1 METRLTGLTKTVTLR
16 GMKSARLHSSGRSV
30 RFADGGALS
39 WLSCLPIW
47 PGGTKYEGQT
57 FDFASRL
64 SEIEACLTEQIRGG
78 AFQPAVIDDHNPSQS
93 LARGVARD
101 FRILTA
107 EQAGALGI
115 PQKAPHEVYLGV
127 DWSDPAYAAAYDAG
141 SVLYTSPQIRG
152 SVLGDVYAY
161 ADETGHEWPFF
172 IGELSVTTQPVNKRQ
187 TPTSALRGVQMSEGG
202 TMEGEQVSIDEIRAM
217 RAELA
222 ALADMVKGMAGGA
235 QPAPSDVVS
244 EVIEEVA
251 EEVAPMMDPAATE
264 DPAIIAMSERI
275 KRLESEKAQR
285 EAEDLVNAAYAQ
297 RAIDPKQRPVLMSLA
312 MSDRK
317 AFQTAIALAPVAPRP
332 TQRLAGVAMTEGVR
346 LGSAEH
352 AAQLRS
358 IRESAKSPREAALRM
373 SEYTASLKGVRA

>member
-1 METRLTGLTKTVTLR
+1 MTGLLKAVTLR
-16 GMKSARLHSSGRSV
+16 GMKSARLYSSGPSV

-39 WLSCLPIW
+39 WMSCLPIW

-93 LARGVARD
+93 LARGVVRD
-101 FRILTA
+101 FRILTS

-115 PQKAPHEVYLGV
+115 PQKAPFEVYAGV
-127 DWSDPAYAAAYDAG
+127 EWSDPAYAAAYDAG

-152 SVLGDVYAY
+152 AVLGDVYAY

-187 TPTSALRGVQMSEGG
+187 TPTSALRGVKMSEG

-222 ALADMVKGMAGGA
+222 ALADMIKGMAGGA
-235 QPAPSDVVS
+235 KASPSDVVS
-244 EVIEEVA
+244 EVISEVA
-251 EEVAPMMDPAATE
+251 EEVAPMMDPAASE
-264 DPAIIAMSERI
+264 DPAIVAMSERL
-275 KRLESEKAQR
+275 KRLEAEKAQR
-285 EAEDLVNAAYAQ
+285 EADDLVNAAMSQ
-297 RAIDPKQRPVLMSLA
+297 RVIDPKQRPALMTLA

-317 AFQTAIALAPVAPRP
+317 AFHTAVSLAPVAPRP

-358 IRESAKSPREAALRM
+358 IRETAKNPREAALRM
-373 SEYTASLKGVRA
+373 SEFTNSLKGVRA

>member
-1 METRLTGLTKTVTLR
+1 MTSLTKAVTLKS
-16 GMKSARLHSSGRSV
+16 MKSARLHSSGPSV

-39 WLSCLPIW
+39 WMSCLPIW
-47 PGGTKYEGQT
+47 PDGTKYDGQT

-93 LARGVARD
+93 LARGIVRD
-101 FRILTA
+101 FRILTS

-115 PQKAPHEVYLGV
+115 PQKAPIEVYAGV
-127 DWSDPAYAAAYDAG
+127 EWSDPAYAAAYDAG

-152 SVLGDVYAY
+152 AVLGDVYAY

-202 TMEGEQVSIDEIRAM
+202 PMEGEQVSIDEIRAM

-235 QPAPSDVVS
+235 AATPSAVVS

-251 EEVAPMMDPAATE
+251 EEVAPMMDPAASE
-264 DPAIIAMSERI
+264 DPAIVAMSERL
-275 KRLESEKAQR
+275 KRLEAEKAQR
-285 EAEDLVNAAYAQ
+285 EADDLVNAAMSQ
-297 RAIDPKQRPVLMSLA
+297 RVIDPKQRGALMTLA

-317 AFQTAIALAPVAPRP
+317 AFHTAVSLAPVSPRP
-332 TQRLAGVAMTEGVR
+332 TARVAGVAMTEGVR
-346 LGSAEH
+346 LGSPEH

-358 IRESAKSPREAALRM
+358 IRETAKSPREAALRM